1 MFNSNKELVSIM
13 SMLLDLHQ
21 TWTDRML
28 SLEEERLRL
37 ERLRL
42 EGATNT
48 VDVPM
53 GQLRD
58 SEDEQDA
65 DWALRHN
72 LISPGEY
79 KDLLEKTGLSATDI
93 EFL

>member
-1 MFNSNKELVSIM
+1 MFNTNKELVNIM
-13 SMLLDLHQ
+13 NSLLELHQ
-21 TWTDRML
+21 TWTERML
-28 SLEEERLRL
+28 SLEEEKVRL

-48 VDVPM
+48 VDAPM
-53 GQLRD
+53 GQLRI